1 MIGILIWFVIIAMII
16 YSTTNRA
23 KTRQQQAQRIH
34 QQQRQQAQQ
43 VMNHVNVQ
51 QNNTY
56 RAPEQAYGQNSSR
69 RTMTDA
75 DRAKL
80 EAHRQKKAD
89 SGTYVQSKPSQ
100 PNQELNRNQQRNAAQ
115 PNIVERAKANSK
127 RYAMADETLQEMET
141 EHHHSERVST
151 AVAGYV
157 EEERAAHK
165 RMHEEPLPPVEEVS
179 LLGSVEDLIVKG
191 YDGNL
196 SFERDFIGEAE
207 DMLSTFTLGTFGNG
221 GNYGTQTNAGGDI
234 PAL

>member
-75 DRAKL
+75 DRAKI
-80 EAHRQKKAD
+80 EAYRQKKAD
-89 SGTYVQSKPSQ
+89 S
-100 PNQELNRNQQRNAAQ
+100 E
-115 PNIVERAKANSK
+115 VES
-127 RYAMADETLQEMET
+127 
-141 EHHHSERVST
+141 
-151 AVAGYV
+151 
-157 EEERAAHK
+157 
-165 RMHEEPLPPVEEVS
+165 
-179 LLGSVEDLIVKG
+179 
-191 YDGNL
+191 
-196 SFERDFIGEAE
+196 
-207 DMLSTFTLGTFGNG
+207 
-221 GNYGTQTNAGGDI
+221 
-234 PAL
+234 